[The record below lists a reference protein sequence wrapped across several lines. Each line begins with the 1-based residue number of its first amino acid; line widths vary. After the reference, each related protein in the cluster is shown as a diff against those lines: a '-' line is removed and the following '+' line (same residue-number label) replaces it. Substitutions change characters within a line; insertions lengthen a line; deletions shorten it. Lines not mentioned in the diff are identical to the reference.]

1 MSKITRKQV
10 VNAVLQLLRRAETEL
25 PEDVLS
31 ALKSALKTER
41 NPIAR
46 TQLSQII
53 ENVYLAK
60 KNGIPMC
67 QDTGTPV
74 FFVELGYDAEIDFD
88 LMDAI
93 QEGVAKATNEIPLRH
108 NAVHPLT
115 REHSENELMDVNLSL
130 ANGDKVKITV
140 APKGSGSENMSAL
153 RMFNPSEVKNIKRF
167 VLETVKNAGGRS
179 CPPILVGVGIGGT
192 FDGSAKLAKKAVL
205 RSLDKPRDKFERDLL
220 DSINSLGLGPMGL
233 GGDTTAMA
241 VNVEYGDCH
250 TASLPVAVNIQ
261 CWAARRASITLRG

>member
-10 VNAVLQLLRRAETEL
+10 VNAVFQLLRQAETEL

-31 ALKSALKTER
+31 ALKAALETESDS
-41 NPIAR
+41 IAR
-46 TQLSQII
+46 TQLTQII
-53 ENVYLAK
+53 ENVELAK
-60 KNGIPMC
+60 KHGIPMC

-88 LMDAI
+88 LMKAI
-93 QEGVAKATNEIPLRH
+93 QEGVSKATKEIPLRH

-115 REHSENELMDVNLSL
+115 RERSENELMDVNLSL
-130 ANGDKVKITV
+130 AKGDKIKITV
-140 APKGSGSENMSAL
+140 ATKGSGSENMSAL
-153 RMFNPSEVKNIKRF
+153 RMFNPSEIKNIKRF

-192 FDGSAKLAKKAVL
+192 FDGAAKLAKKAVL
-205 RSLDKPRDKFERDLL
+205 RSFDQPMDTFERELL
-220 DSINSLGLGPMGL
+220 DSINSLCLGPMGL
-233 GGDTTAMA
+233 GGNTTAMA